1 MKLRYYLRGLGI
13 GMLVAALVLVLSG
26 NTGGK
31 MSDEEIKVRAAEL
44 GMEEK
49 DNAVLSDAAEGGEA
63 ATMQENPAQAEAP
76 VENPAEEAAEKP
88 AAAEKPETETD
99 QEPATEK
106 DSETGQGQATEGN
119 ARQET
124 NQGTAAE
131 KRKEAE
137 AGGKPEGPEE
147 IAAVKTPADA
157 DKTEEEKKADDVAER
172 ATEIAERAQEVAES
186 TPGSTVTI
194 VVMSGDSSVSV
205 ANKVAEAGL
214 VESAA
219 EFDAFLCRNGYDK
232 RISVGSYE
240 IPDTATEK
248 EIADKITKS

>member
-1 MKLRYYLRGLGI
+1 
-13 GMLVAALVLVLSG
+13 MLVAALVLVLSG

-49 DNAVLSDAAEGGEA
+49 DNAVLSDAAEGDEA
-63 ATMQENPAQAEAP
+63 VTMQENPAQAEAP
-76 VENPAEEAAEKP
+76 VENSAEEKAEKP
-88 AAAEKPETETD
+88 AAAEQQGTEVS
-99 QEPATEK
+99 QEPVTKK
-106 DSETGQGQATEGN
+106 DSETGQEQAIKGN
-119 ARQET
+119 AGQET
-124 NQGTAAE
+124 NQGTATG
-131 KRKEAE
+131 KKKETE
-137 AGGKPEGPEE
+137 AGEKPEGSEGMT
-147 IAAVKTPADA
+147 AVQTPADT

-172 ATEIAERAQEVAES
+172 AAEIAERAQEVAES
-186 TPGSTVTI
+186 APGSTVTI